1 MRGMLV
7 DLTFLKDALHT
18 ISQGL
23 TYPVIGLLLVAI
35 GYAVFTVG
43 SVVVEYLVERRYF
56 RVAMPR
62 FLRAIDDASDEEVPA
77 VVDAGGLLLRQKK
90 ALLVLYSNRDLPEE
104 ARWALAKKLL
114 GEQSGHYRRI
124 VGRNDTVAKVA
135 PMLGLMGTLIPLGP
149 GIVAL
154 GTGEYTTL
162 SDSLLIAFDTTV
174 AGLVAAAVCMVV
186 SKVRKSW
193 YAEYAAALEA
203 AVTTMLEKM
212 DNLALEQRSQTEH
225 GAGESQDLR
234 PTLKAE
240 GGADGA

>member
-1 MRGMLV
+1 MLV

-56 RVAMPR
+56 RITMPH
-62 FLRAIDDASDEEVPA
+62 FLRAIDDASDEEVP
-77 VVDAGGLLLRQKK
+77 VVVGASGLLLRQKK